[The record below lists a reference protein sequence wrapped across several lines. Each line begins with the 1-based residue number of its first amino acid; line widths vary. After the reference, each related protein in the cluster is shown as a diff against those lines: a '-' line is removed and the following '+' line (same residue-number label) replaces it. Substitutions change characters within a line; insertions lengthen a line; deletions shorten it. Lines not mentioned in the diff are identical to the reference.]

1 MIKNL
6 YVRHEF
12 LNSVKVAKHWGFKKD
27 FIKLYK
33 HYRRTTNFA
42 ITSCCYEALLDL
54 DLFGCLPKQ
63 NMSVFNLQNK
73 EKANDYV

>member
-6 YVRHEF
+6 YERHEF

-73 EKANDYV
+73 E

>member
-12 LNSVKVAKHWGFKKD
+12 LNSVKVAKHWGFKKE
-27 FIKLYK
+27 FIRLYK
-33 HYRRTTNFA
+33 HYRRTTNYA

>member
-6 YVRHEF
+6 YERHEF

-27 FIKLYK
+27 FIRLYK

>member
-6 YVRHEF
+6 YERHEF

-42 ITSCCYEALLDL
+42 ITSCCYEALLDP

-73 EKANDYV
+73 E